1 MQLVVLGMHRSG
13 TSMLTG
19 LLGLMG
25 CWLGTAAEFMPIR
38 ADNPRGDWERLDV
51 WRLDE
56 ELLAA
61 LGATWCRVAGFALR
75 HLAPTKRLRL
85 EQRAAAIVRLLDAH
99 RPWAIKDPR
108 LCLTFP
114 VWRAA
119 LEEPVCV
126 LVHRRPGQVA
136 QSLQARDGFG
146 LAAGVALWE
155 CHVLAALRHSAGLPR
170 VLVSHERLVADPV
183 AATAA
188 LHGKLVRLGVSGLRV
203 PPAAE
208 IAAWIDPGLYRARA
222 DERLERDLLT
232 EPQRAL
238 RDALADG
245 SALDLHPP
253 PALSRGARELLES
266 FNLPAR
272 GDGLLPEF
280 EAQQMVRITAPLDE
294 AGGQQE
300 HGRIGPGSTA

>member
-1 MQLVVLGMHRSG
+1 MAPAYADRPMQLVVLGMHRSG

-25 CWLGTAAEFMPIR
+25 CWLGTEAERTPVR

-61 LGATWCRVAGFALR
+61 LGATWCRVAHFDLG
-75 HLAPTKRLRL
+75 HLAAGVRLRL
-85 EQRAAAIVRLLDAH
+85 EQRARDIVRSLDPH

-108 LCLTFP
+108 LCLTLP
-114 VWRAA
+114 LWRAA
-119 LEEPVCV
+119 LTAPVCV
-126 LVHRRPGQVA
+126 LVYRRPGQVA

-155 CHVLAALRHSAGLPR
+155 RHVLAALRHSAGLPR
-170 VLVSHERLVADPV
+170 VLVSHEQLVADPV

-188 LHGKLVRLGVSGLRV
+188 LHVQLVRLGVSGLRV
-203 PPAAE
+203 PPAQE
-208 IAAWIDPGLYRARA
+208 IAQWIDPGLHRARA
-222 DERLERDLLT
+222 DERLERDLLN

-245 SALDLHPP
+245 SALDMDSPP
-253 PALSRGARELLES
+253 ELSRGAREVLES
-266 FNLPAR
+266 FDL
-272 GDGLLPEF
+272 
-280 EAQQMVRITAPLDE
+280 RITAPLDE

-300 HGRIGPGSTA
+300 HGRTGPGGSGPA